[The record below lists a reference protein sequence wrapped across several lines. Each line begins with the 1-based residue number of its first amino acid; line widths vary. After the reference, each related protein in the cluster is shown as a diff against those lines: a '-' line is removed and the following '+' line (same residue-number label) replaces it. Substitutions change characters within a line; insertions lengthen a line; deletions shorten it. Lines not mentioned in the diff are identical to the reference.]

1 MGPTDVIEIE
11 LDDTERFVLRWGLI
25 DWGGP
30 ARCTEE
36 MAVAMGFRDVSDL
49 FPASDRLTAA
59 IATGAGLS
67 RLDWA
72 RALLATEICF
82 ASDVLGSGLDWQ
94 ATSGLSE
101 TDTLTTLRRIQR
113 KLSGVLRVVGDGLG
127 TLPRREPPPAAAS
140 GCQRVSVTR
149 R

>member
-1 MGPTDVIEIE
+1 MSPTDEIEIE

-36 MAVAMGFRDVSDL
+36 MAVAMGFRSVSDP
-49 FPASDRLTAA
+49 FAESDRLTAA
-59 IATGAGLS
+59 IAAGAGLT
-67 RLDWA
+67 RLDWT

-82 ASDVLGSGLDWQ
+82 ASDVVGSGLDWQ
-94 ATSGLSE
+94 TTSGLSD

-113 KLSGVLRVVGDGLG
+113 ELRRTGG
-127 TLPRREPPPAAAS
+127 R
-140 GCQRVSVTR
+140 
-149 R
+149 